1 MNKENNVEKPGVVYR
16 LFKTYLRFMH
26 DKVYYKKTYSVNSG
40 AIPEDGTPLL
50 VVSNHQNCL
59 NDPLGVLFTF
69 RDRKPNFITRADVF
83 ALSPLANKF
92 LRSIG
97 LLPAF
102 RIAYDGEENLGKN
115 KETFKITAKA
125 LLSGATVMMY
135 PEAGHQDKHWLG
147 TFSYGYTKM
156 AFEAAEADNF
166 ETEIFILPSCNH
178 YSDYFGIQNEF
189 MVKFGEKISLKPYY
203 ELYKTKPRTAQ
214 REVNALVRKQIEELM
229 LDIRDMENYDAID
242 FIRLQWGA
250 DVAGQM
256 GLNPKRLPDR
266 LLAEKAIVAAIGEE
280 AMNDPTATDKLFAD
294 ARELKHR
301 LHEAGFR
308 LSDLECTSTPFA
320 GSLKLMGMLALL
332 PLWIVALWP
341 SLPAYVIPMAFF
353 KKKFT
358 DPMFEGT
365 ILYAFNV
372 LFILP
377 LCALATFIVMWVNVN
392 WWSGLI
398 YIALFPALMLFAWK
412 YIAWGKAIVRE
423 FRFMMASSITISRIR
438 TLKKEIEDNIFNKLK
453 KKICK
458 TEL

>member
-1 MNKENNVEKPGVVYR
+1 MERENKTNKPGIVYR
-16 LFKTYLRFMH
+16 TFKTYLRFVH
-26 DKVYYKKTYSVNSG
+26 DKLLYRKTYSINSE

-50 VVSNHQNCL
+50 IVSNHQNCL

-115 KETFKITAKA
+115 QDTFNITEKA
-125 LLSGATVMMY
+125 LLNGTTIMMY

-156 AFEAAEADNF
+156 AFEAAEASNF

-178 YSDYFGIQNEF
+178 YSHYFGIQNEF
-189 MVKFGEKISLKPYY
+189 MVKFGEKISLKPFY

-214 REVNALVRKQIEELM
+214 REVNKLVRQQIEDLM
-229 LDIRDMENYDAID
+229 LDVRDVENYDAID
-242 FIRLQWGA
+242 FLRLTYGPEIA
-250 DVAGQM
+250 SQM
-256 GLNPKRLPDR
+256 GLNPKSLPDR
-266 LLAEKAIVAAIGEE
+266 LLAEKEIVARIAKKKEE
-280 AMNDPTATDKLFAD
+280 DEAFIDELFAD
-294 ARELKHR
+294 ARELKFK
-301 LHEAGFR
+301 LQEAGFN
-308 LSDLECTSTPFA
+308 LHNWAHTPA
-320 GSLKLMGMLALL
+320 LMTCSLKLMGLLMLL
-332 PLWIVALWP
+332 PLWIFSLWP
-341 SLPAYVIPMAFF
+341 SLFAYGIPMLFF

-372 LFILP
+372 LCILP
-377 LCALATFIVMWVNVN
+377 LCALITFIIMTIQVN

-398 YIALFPALMLFAWK
+398 YIALFPILMLFAWYYK
-412 YIAWGKAIVRE
+412 EWVKNTFRE
-423 FRFMMASSITISRIR
+423 IRVHMANSVVINKIR
-438 TLKKEIEDNIFNKLK
+438 TLKKNINHKIKLIFN
-453 KKICK
+453 
-458 TEL
+458 

>member
-1 MNKENNVEKPGVVYR
+1 MEENKVKKPGIVYR
-16 LFKTYLRFMH
+16 LFKTYLRFIH
-26 DKVYYKKTYSVNSG
+26 DKVYYKKTYSINSE
-40 AIPEDGTPLL
+40 AIPADGTSLL
-50 VVSNHQNCL
+50 IVSNHQNCL
-59 NDPLGVLFTF
+59 NDPLGILFTF

-115 KETFKITAKA
+115 QDTFKITEKA
-125 LLSGATVMMY
+125 LLEGTTIMMF

-156 AFEAAEADNF
+156 AFEAAEAGGF
-166 ETEIFILPSCNH
+166 ETEIFILPACNH

-189 MVKFGEKISLKPYY
+189 MVKFGTKISLKPYY

-229 LDIRDMENYDAID
+229 LDIRDLENYDAID
-242 FIRLQWGA
+242 FIRLMWGGDA
-250 DVAGQM
+250 AARM
-256 GLNPKRLPDR
+256 GLNPKSLPDR
-266 LLAEKAIVAAIGEE
+266 LVAEKAIVATIDEGTKESPA
-280 AMNDPTATDKLFAD
+280 ATDKLFAD

-301 LHEAGFR
+301 LYEAGFR
-308 LSDLECTSTPFA
+308 LDNLGQTTTPFA
-320 GSLKLMGMLALL
+320 CSLKLMGMLALL
-332 PLWIVALWP
+332 PLWLISLWP
-341 SLPAYVIPMAFF
+341 SLPAYAIPMAFF
-353 KKKFT
+353 RKKFT

-365 ILYAFNV
+365 ILYAFNA

-377 LCALATFIVMWVNVN
+377 LCALITFIVMWINVN

-398 YIALFPALMLFAWK
+398 YIALFPALILFAWK
-412 YIAWGKAIVRE
+412 YITWGKSIVRE
-423 FRFMMASSITISRIR
+423 LRYQMASSATINRISA
-438 TLKKEIEDNIFNKLK
+438 LKRNIEEYIFK
-453 KKICK
+453 KQK
-458 TEL
+458 